1 MWEEKKPVNFCSRV
15 IFTLGTVVDIIAL
28 FGFVYLLL
36 CHEQGLDE
44 LGIAEFPAIGRGGNG
59 LESD

>member
-15 IFTLGTVVDIIAL
+15 IFTLGAVIEYYSSL
-28 FGFVYLLL
+28 FGFVYLL
-36 CHEQGLDE
+36 GLDE
-44 LGIAEFPAIGRGGNG
+44 LGLAEFPAIGKRGNG